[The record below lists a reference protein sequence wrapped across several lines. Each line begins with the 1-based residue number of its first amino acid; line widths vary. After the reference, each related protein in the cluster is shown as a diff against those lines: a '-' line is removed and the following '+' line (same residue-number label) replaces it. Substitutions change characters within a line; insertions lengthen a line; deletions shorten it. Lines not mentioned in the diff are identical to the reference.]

1 MRYLTSIVSLLL
13 LLLTGCAPQG
23 SAGPQGA
30 PGKDGTTG
38 LTGKPGIQGKIGPM
52 GPAGSSVPADQLKKV
67 EAFLAQNNESSN
79 EHIVAIESYTFGLA
93 PRITGFCFLTSHG
106 RIFKM
111 ENKNTQVLG
120 DSISL
125 VGKISD
131 HQDFISLS
139 RIAYGEDIK
148 QYFVAA
154 TKSGMV
160 FTTDDLKTWKS
171 QGNISLK

>member
-1 MRYLTSIVSLLL
+1 MKYLTSIVTLLL
-13 LLLTGCAPQG
+13 LLLTGCVPQG
-23 SAGPQGA
+23 SIGPQGP
-30 PGKDGTTG
+30 PGKDGA
-38 LTGKPGIQGKIGPM
+38 TGKPGIQGKIGPM
-52 GPAGSSVPADQLKKV
+52 GPAGSSVPANQLKKV

-93 PRITGFCFLTSHG
+93 PRITGFCFLSSHG

-120 DSISL
+120 ESITL

-131 HQDFISLS
+131 HYDFISLS

-148 QYFVAA
+148 QYFVAV

-171 QGNISLK
+171 QGNIPLK

>member
-1 MRYLTSIVSLLL
+1 MRYLTSIVTLL
-13 LLLTGCAPQG
+13 LLLTGCLPQG

-30 PGKDGTTG
+30 PGKDGAA
-38 LTGKPGIQGKIGPM
+38 GKPGIKGMTGPM

-67 EAFLAQNNESSN
+67 EDFLAQNNESSN
-79 EHIVAIESYTFGLA
+79 EYIVAIESYTFGLA
-93 PRITGFCFLTSHG
+93 PRITGFCFLSSHG

-120 DSISL
+120 ESITL

-131 HQDFISLS
+131 HHDFISLS

-148 QYFVAA
+148 QYFVAV

-160 FTTDDLKTWKS
+160 FTTDDLKKWKS
-171 QGNISLK
+171 KGNIPLK

>member
-1 MRYLTSIVSLLL
+1 MRYLVSIFTLLL
-13 LLLTGCAPQG
+13 LLITACIPQG
-23 SAGPQGA
+23 SVGPQGP
-30 PGKDGTTG
+30 PGKDGA
-38 LTGKPGIQGKIGPM
+38 TGKPGIQGKMGPM
-52 GPAGSSVPADQLKKV
+52 GPSGARVPAAQLKKV
-67 EAFLAQNNESSN
+67 EAILAQNIESSN

-120 DSISL
+120 ESISL

-131 HQDFISLS
+131 HRDFISLS

-148 QYFVAA
+148 QYFVAG
-154 TKSGMV
+154 TKSGIV

>member
-1 MRYLTSIVSLLL
+1 MRYLTSIVTLL
-13 LLLTGCAPQG
+13 LLLTGCLPQG

-30 PGKDGTTG
+30 PGKDGAA
-38 LTGKPGIQGKIGPM
+38 GKPGIKGMTGPM

-67 EAFLAQNNESSN
+67 EDFLAQNNESSN
-79 EHIVAIESYTFGLA
+79 EYIVAIESYTFGLA
-93 PRITGFCFLTSHG
+93 PRITGFCFLSSHG

-120 DSISL
+120 ESITL

-131 HQDFISLS
+131 HHDFISLS

-148 QYFVAA
+148 QYFVAV

-171 QGNISLK
+171 QGNIPLK

>member
-1 MRYLTSIVSLLL
+1 MKYLTSIVTLLL
-13 LLLTGCAPQG
+13 LLLTGCVPQG
-23 SAGPQGA
+23 SIGPQGP
-30 PGKDGTTG
+30 PGKDGA
-38 LTGKPGIQGKIGPM
+38 TGKPGIQGKIGPM
-52 GPAGSSVPADQLKKV
+52 GPAGSSVPANQLKKV

>member
-1 MRYLTSIVSLLL
+1 MRYLTSIVTLLL

-23 SAGPQGA
+23 SAGPQGP
-30 PGKDGTTG
+30 PGKDGATG
-38 LTGKPGIQGKIGPM
+38 LTGKTGPM
-52 GPAGSSVPADQLKKV
+52 GPAGSNVPPDQLKKV
-67 EAFLAQNNESSN
+67 KTFLAQNNESSN

-93 PRITGFCFLTSHG
+93 PRITGFFFLSSHG

-120 DSISL
+120 ESITL
-125 VGKISD
+125 VGKITD
-131 HQDFISLS
+131 HYDFISLS

-148 QYFVAA
+148 QYFVAV

-171 QGNISLK
+171 QVNIPLK

>member
-1 MRYLTSIVSLLL
+1 MKYFTSITTLL
-13 LLLTGCAPQG
+13 LLLTGCVPQG
-23 SAGPQGA
+23 SAGPQGP
-30 PGKDGTTG
+30 PGKDGAKG
-38 LTGKPGIQGKIGPM
+38 LTGQGMTGPM

-67 EAFLAQNNESSN
+67 EAFLSQNNESSN
-79 EHIVAIESYTFGLA
+79 EHIVAIESYSFGLA

-120 DSISL
+120 ESISL
-125 VGKISD
+125 AGKISD
-131 HQDFISLS
+131 HYDFISLS

-148 QYFVAA
+148 QYFVAV

-160 FTTDDLKTWKS
+160 FTTDDLKTWKP
-171 QGNISLK
+171 QGNIPLK

>member
-1 MRYLTSIVSLLL
+1 MKYLTSIVSLLL
-13 LLLTGCAPQG
+13 LLLTGCVPQG
-23 SAGPQGA
+23 SVGPQGP
-30 PGKDGTTG
+30 PGKDGA
-38 LTGKPGIQGKIGPM
+38 TGKPGIQGKIGPM
-52 GPAGSSVPADQLKKV
+52 GPSGSSVPVDQLKKV

-120 DSISL
+120 ESISL

-131 HQDFISLS
+131 HHDFISLS

-148 QYFVAA
+148 QYFLAV

>member
-1 MRYLTSIVSLLL
+1 MRDFAPIITLL
-13 LLLTGCAPQG
+13 LLLTGCIPQG
-23 SAGPQGA
+23 STGPQGP
-30 PGKDGTTG
+30 PGKDGA
-38 LTGKPGIQGKIGPM
+38 TGKPGNQGKMGPM

-67 EAFLAQNNESSN
+67 EAFLAQNNKSSN

-148 QYFVAA
+148 QYFVAV

-171 QGNISLK
+171 KGNIPLK

>member
-1 MRYLTSIVSLLL
+1 MKYLTSIVTLL
-13 LLLTGCAPQG
+13 LLLTGCIPQG

-30 PGKDGTTG
+30 PGKDGA
-38 LTGKPGIQGKIGPM
+38 TGKPGIQGKIGPM
-52 GPAGSSVPADQLKKV
+52 GPAGSSVPANQLKKV

-93 PRITGFCFLTSHG
+93 PRITGFCFLSSHG

-120 DSISL
+120 ESITL

-131 HQDFISLS
+131 HYDFISLS

-148 QYFVAA
+148 QYFVAG

-171 QGNISLK
+171 QVNIPLK

>member
-13 LLLTGCAPQG
+13 LLLTGCVPQG
-23 SAGPQGA
+23 SVGPQGP
-30 PGKDGTTG
+30 PGKDGA
-38 LTGKPGIQGKIGPM
+38 TGKPGIQGKIGPM
-52 GPAGSSVPADQLKKV
+52 GPAGSSVPADQLKEV

-79 EHIVAIESYTFGLA
+79 EHIVAIASYTFGLA

-120 DSISL
+120 ESISL

-131 HQDFISLS
+131 HHDFISLS

-148 QYFVAA
+148 QYFVAV

>member
-1 MRYLTSIVSLLL
+1 MRYLTSIVTLL
-13 LLLTGCAPQG
+13 LLLTGCVPQG
-23 SAGPQGA
+23 SAGPQGP
-30 PGKDGTTG
+30 PGKDGATG
-38 LTGKPGIQGKIGPM
+38 ITGPM
-52 GPAGSSVPADQLKKV
+52 GPAGSNIPPDQLKKV
-67 EAFLAQNNESSN
+67 ETFLAQNNESSN

-93 PRITGFCFLTSHG
+93 PRITGFCFLSSHG

-120 DSISL
+120 ESITL

-131 HQDFISLS
+131 HYDFISLS

>member
-1 MRYLTSIVSLLL
+1 MKYLTSIVSLLL
-13 LLLTGCAPQG
+13 LLLTGCVPQG
-23 SAGPQGA
+23 SVGPQGP
-30 PGKDGTTG
+30 PGKDGA
-38 LTGKPGIQGKIGPM
+38 TGKPGIQGKIGPM
-52 GPAGSSVPADQLKKV
+52 GPAGSRVPADQLKNV

-120 DSISL
+120 ESITL
-125 VGKISD
+125 VGKISE

>member
-1 MRYLTSIVSLLL
+1 MKYLTSIVTLLL
-13 LLLTGCAPQG
+13 LLLTGCVPQG
-23 SAGPQGA
+23 SIGPQGP
-30 PGKDGTTG
+30 PGKDGA
-38 LTGKPGIQGKIGPM
+38 TGKPGIQGKIGPM
-52 GPAGSSVPADQLKKV
+52 GPAGSSVPANQLKKV

-93 PRITGFCFLTSHG
+93 PRITGFCFLSSHG

-120 DSISL
+120 ESITL

-131 HQDFISLS
+131 HYDFISLS

-148 QYFVAA
+148 QYFVAG

-171 QGNISLK
+171 QVNIPLK

>member
-1 MRYLTSIVSLLL
+1 MRYLTSIITLL
-13 LLLTGCAPQG
+13 LLLTGCLPQG

-30 PGKDGTTG
+30 SGKDGAAG
-38 LTGKPGIQGKIGPM
+38 LSGKPGIQGITGPM

-79 EHIVAIESYTFGLA
+79 EYIVAIESYTFGLA
-93 PRITGFCFLTSHG
+93 PRITGFCFLSNHG

-120 DSISL
+120 EAISL

-131 HQDFISLS
+131 HHDFISLS

-148 QYFVAA
+148 QYFVAL

-171 QGNISLK
+171 QGNIPLK

>member
-1 MRYLTSIVSLLL
+1 MRYLTSIVTLLL
-13 LLLTGCAPQG
+13 LLLTGCVPQG
-23 SAGPQGA
+23 SIGPQGP
-30 PGKDGTTG
+30 PGKDGA
-38 LTGKPGIQGKIGPM
+38 TGKPGIQGKIGPM

-67 EAFLAQNNESSN
+67 EAFLTQNNESSN

-93 PRITGFCFLTSHG
+93 PRITGFCFLSSHG
-106 RIFKM
+106 QIFKM

-120 DSISL
+120 ESITF

-131 HQDFISLS
+131 HHDFISLS

-148 QYFVAA
+148 QYFVAV

-171 QGNISLK
+171 QVNIPLK

>member
-1 MRYLTSIVSLLL
+1 MKYLTSIVTLLL
-13 LLLTGCAPQG
+13 LLLTGCVPQG
-23 SAGPQGA
+23 SIGPQGP
-30 PGKDGTTG
+30 PGKDGA
-38 LTGKPGIQGKIGPM
+38 TGKPGIQGKIGPM
-52 GPAGSSVPADQLKKV
+52 GPAGSSVPANQLKKV

-93 PRITGFCFLTSHG
+93 PRITGFCFLSSHG

-120 DSISL
+120 ESITL

-131 HQDFISLS
+131 HYDFISLS

-148 QYFVAA
+148 QYFVAV

-171 QGNISLK
+171 QSNIPLK

>member
-1 MRYLTSIVSLLL
+1 MRYLVSILTLLL
-13 LLLTGCAPQG
+13 LLLTGCVPQG
-23 SAGPQGA
+23 SVGPQGP
-30 PGKDGTTG
+30 PGKDGA
-38 LTGKPGIQGKIGPM
+38 TGKPGIQGKMGPM
-52 GPAGSSVPADQLKKV
+52 GPSGASVPADQLKKV
-67 EAFLAQNNESSN
+67 EAILAQNIESSN

-120 DSISL
+120 ESISL

-131 HQDFISLS
+131 HRDFISLS

-160 FTTDDLKTWKS
+160 FTTEDLKTWKS

>member
-1 MRYLTSIVSLLL
+1 MRYLTSIVTLL
-13 LLLTGCAPQG
+13 LLLTGCLPQG

-30 PGKDGTTG
+30 PGKDGAAG
-38 LTGKPGIQGKIGPM
+38 LSGKPGIQGITGPM

-79 EHIVAIESYTFGLA
+79 EYIVAIESYTFGLA
-93 PRITGFCFLTSHG
+93 PRITGFCFLSNHG

-120 DSISL
+120 EAISL
-125 VGKISD
+125 VGKISN
-131 HQDFISLS
+131 HHDFISLS

-148 QYFVAA
+148 QYFAAA

-160 FTTDDLKTWKS
+160 YTTDDLKTWKS